1 MFASPQEM
9 ISDYMR
15 GYRVEYTKN
24 ERVLDAIE
32 QYKADALQRI
42 SKIVDVFYVDTI
54 AVTIASGYEQEVEQA
69 IEIVNRL
76 SLNDKHIAALLN
88 DLKMME
94 EILTEEALEAEHYEN
109 LVYGEE

>member
-1 MFASPQEM
+1 MFADPKTMFVEQ
-9 ISDYMR
+9 MR
-15 GYRVEYTKN
+15 SYRMEYSKN
-24 ERVLDAIE
+24 DRVIDAIE
-32 QYKADALQRI
+32 QYKTDAIQRL

-88 DLKMME
+88 DSKQME
-94 EILTEEALEAEHYEN
+94 MILSEEAQEN
-109 LVYGEE
+109 ENYGNQGE